1 MDVDREQENRP
12 YEETLEA
19 AKILEEVARSAGKKP
34 SPRAKGKPAS
44 QTGALRAA
52 KLPDESSE
60 EGAQAGERT
69 GGTEAGRALSPGQK
83 EQPGGVRIGELFSN
97 LVKMS
102 PQEKIRVEEGSI
114 GSLFKKYIGKRG

>member
-1 MDVDREQENRP
+1 MDVDGEQGNRP

-34 SPRAKGKPAS
+34 APSAKGKHPS
-44 QTGALRAA
+44 ETGALGTA

-60 EGAQAGERT
+60 ERAQAGERSDVI
-69 GGTEAGRALSPGQK
+69 EAGRAPSSGQK
-83 EQPGGVRIGELFSN
+83 EQPGGVCIGELFSN

-102 PQEKIRVEEGSI
+102 PQEKVRIEEGSI